1 MLPWVLNNERHPAPR
16 WAFSIMT
23 SYVNLWRHM
32 TAFDVIWRHDD
43 VIMENAQHGAGWRS
57 LFCTQGSIHYQ
68 NPSGKWL
75 HYGLSGSASYCLGF
89 PWTILVFLS
98 LVFTI
103 CVICDISRDAY
114 FSNSC
119 HQIGCENLTYL
130 YTQLLSLHIL
140 YSISVSHTNA
150 MSPLLLHIVCRY
162 N

>member
-1 MLPWVLNNERHPAPR
+1 MLPWVQNNERHQAPG

-89 PWTILVFLS
+89 PWTIRYSTLQAIDHKSVTLGRMKMIFRLGYVRIRWRTHWWCCARTWEIGKCLIGGVSNILFQFFEILRVF
-98 LVFTI
+98 
-103 CVICDISRDAY
+103 
-114 FSNSC
+114 
-119 HQIGCENLTYL
+119 Q
-130 YTQLLSLHIL
+130 
-140 YSISVSHTNA
+140 
-150 MSPLLLHIVCRY
+150 CRT
-162 N
+162 